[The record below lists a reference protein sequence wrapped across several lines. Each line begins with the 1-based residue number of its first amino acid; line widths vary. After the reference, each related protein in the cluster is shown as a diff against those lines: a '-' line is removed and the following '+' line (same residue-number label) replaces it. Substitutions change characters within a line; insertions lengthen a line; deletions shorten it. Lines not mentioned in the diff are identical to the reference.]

1 MGASLD
7 IVVTATV
14 LEEELIIAPERR
26 DLVRAGD
33 EPANKFLFATELG
46 RLIVGNN
53 LEHNSVSRD
62 NEQLVLEVIFVFI
75 FPSVDI
81 VRLNVDFIGPVRVLL
96 FLTILIEIS
105 QVHNGS
111 AAGVISDT
119 REMLA
124 NGLAGALVIGLA
136 KNGRPSVLK
145 EVEGLLAIEGE
156 HGYPVGRVNAV
167 TKELDSVSRDGFG
180 NVRERLNSIGDAHD
194 DVLGTSENASV
205 RRIRVSD
212 VFHLSN
218 GANGMGNL
226 LSVNRHSITDNIV
239 GEVHIL
245 SEKGLELWAREESLA
260 GTISKRLLPNKFF
273 LAKCAHCLI
282 LWGIKILGVLGEDAI
297 SVRVLATMQIGLIVT
312 PVIESTLVRVRL
324 EIGEALDTMRIEI
337 SCRRVAAAGLF
348 DVTTL
353 LLS

>member
-33 EPANKFLFATELG
+33 EPANKFFFATELG

-119 REMLA
+119 REVLA

-212 VFHLSN
+212 VLHLSN

-226 LSVNRHSITDNIV
+226 LSINRHSITDNIV

-245 SEKGLELWAREESLA
+245 GEKGLELWAREESLA
-260 GTISKRLLPNKFF
+260 GTISK
-273 LAKCAHCLI
+273 
-282 LWGIKILGVLGEDAI
+282 
-297 SVRVLATMQIGLIVT
+297 
-312 PVIESTLVRVRL
+312 
-324 EIGEALDTMRIEI
+324 
-337 SCRRVAAAGLF
+337 
-348 DVTTL
+348 
-353 LLS
+353 